1 MRTAAALLAAV
12 ALMCAC
18 SSTKEAA
25 PAGTSAPADS
35 TSAEATTT
43 TPPPAETGPQLPPD
57 VAPEHALRAVR
68 AIEERFS
75 KPEPRFADG
84 LRAVSGIESSVR
96 CWTRLGRKRLEKIM
110 HRGLSGLAD
119 VSTYEIHLHPFA
131 CAGVE
136 YLLAGNRPE
145 TGDEAL
151 FVADGL
157 VVLTHEG
164 SYFTS
169 AGSNEAVVECRAMQ
183 NAHLVAARLGIDEDY
198 ARRLARLYWQ
208 RAYPRE
214 DPVYGSPECRDGGL
228 MDVHPETSDR
238 P

>member
-1 MRTAAALLAAV
+1 MRKAAAIVAAAAV
-12 ALMCAC
+12 LSAC
-18 SSTKEAA
+18 SSSNEAA
-25 PAGTSAPADS
+25 RSRTPPPGGS
-35 TSAEATTT
+35 TSVKATTT
-43 TPPPAETGPQLPPD
+43 PRSALPGRQLPPD
-57 VAPEHALRAVR
+57 VAPEHVLRAIR

-75 KPEPRFADG
+75 KPDTRLADG

-96 CWTRLGRKRLEKIM
+96 CWTQPGWKRLEGIM
-110 HRGLSGLAD
+110 QRRLSGLAD

-131 CAGVE
+131 CDGVR
-136 YLLAGNRPE
+136 YLLDGNHPE
-145 TGDEAL
+145 TGAAAL

-164 SYFTS
+164 THFTS

-183 NAHLVAARLGIDEDY
+183 NAHLVAARLGIDENY
-198 ARRLARLYWQ
+198 ARRLAKLYWE
-208 RAYPRE
+208 RAYPRN

-228 MDVHPETSDR
+228 MDVNPDTSDW

>member
-18 SSTKEAA
+18 SSTREAA

-35 TSAEATTT
+35 TSAEATATI
-43 TPPPAETGPQLPPD
+43 PPPAETGPQLPPD

-68 AIEERFS
+68 AVEERFS

-96 CWTRLGRKRLEKIM
+96 CWTRLGWKRLEKIM
-110 HRGLSGLAD
+110 RRGLSGLAD

-131 CAGVE
+131 CAGLE

-164 SYFTS
+164 THFTS

-198 ARRLARLYWQ
+198 ARRLAKLYWQ
-208 RAYPRE
+208 RAYPRD

-228 MDVHPETSDR
+228 MDVHPEASDW